1 MLILLFSPSESSL
14 HSSQVLLPQQTCCF
28 NLVVADKV
36 NEFCQTIYKLELR
49 VTHIDF
55 SSFPKLKE
63 PCEICVSHK
72 QSIFAEDDYI
82 YIYIYKFA
90 IYVIRDNP

>member
-14 HSSQVLLPQQTCCF
+14 HSSQVLLPQQTYCF